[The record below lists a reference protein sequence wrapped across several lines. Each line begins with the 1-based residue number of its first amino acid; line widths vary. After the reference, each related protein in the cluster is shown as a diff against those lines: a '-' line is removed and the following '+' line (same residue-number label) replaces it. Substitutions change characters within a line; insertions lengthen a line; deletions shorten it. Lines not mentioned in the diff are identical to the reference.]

1 MKTIWDEYASRIEY
15 DKKHKRCIKHLKTKR
30 LWQEEVKC
38 YKKLCEMNPYVVKM
52 YNVIN
57 DTTYDM
63 EFIPDILGPVSKYF
77 YNNKCTKQEYIDL
90 FNLVN
95 SVWADAM
102 KISNSLE
109 GNKFFV
115 HDDFK
120 LDNIVVVK
128 KDNGIGFRLIDC
140 DCWNI
145 MEGYSATDTYYQTMF
160 QMALVA
166 QRAGLK

>member
-30 LWQEEVKC
+30 LWQEEVEC

-95 SVWADAM
+95 KGLV
-102 KISNSLE
+102 L
-109 GNKFFV
+109 GT
-115 HDDFK
+115 
-120 LDNIVVVK
+120 NIVGDSIEPDLSLKEVQRRVV
-128 KDNGIGFRLIDC
+128 
-140 DCWNI
+140 WHW
-145 MEGYSATDTYYQTMF
+145 
-160 QMALVA
+160 
-166 QRAGLK
+166 